1 MLGALY
7 VISSS
12 NHKLQGR
19 IIHILEGRK
28 PGTEKLSDLLT
39 QTVHGK
45 TDIESWV
52 SLSPKSPLFPA
63 LARYSQL
70 TRRSL
75 PLLLRLTA
83 LCSGF
88 II

>member
-39 QTVHGK
+39 QMAK
-45 TDIESWV
+45 
-52 SLSPKSPLFPA
+52 
-63 LARYSQL
+63 L
-70 TRRSL
+70 TLNPGSVYLQSL
-75 PLLLRLTA
+75 PFSLL
-83 LCSGF
+83 
-88 II
+88 